1 MFHLGVCARVDLA
14 SFQKDQMAVH
24 ALLNAAC
31 KENSTSLVEWRTR
44 QDSNL
49 KPSDP

>member
-1 MFHLGVCARVDLA
+1 MKNGRFLA
-14 SFQKDQMAVH
+14 GLLLVKRFASTPKFLQM
-24 ALLNAAC
+24 
-31 KENSTSLVEWRTR
+31 NSLEWRTR